1 MGTDT
6 SFCPHC
12 HSKHKARL
20 EASGGEYVCLF
31 IQGHGEIRPS
41 VCLKCGTVYIPQA
54 VIERIIKQEEKRW
67 KVI

>member
-1 MGTDT
+1 MGTET

-12 HSKHKARL
+12 HCTHKAHL
-20 EASGGEYVCLF
+20 ESTGGEYVGL
-31 IQGHGEIRPS
+31 IIPGHGGIRPS

-54 VIERIIKQEEKRW
+54 VLERIIKQEEKRW